1 MYSVTY
7 PGKSRFTT
15 LLYLI
20 CFVILFSARQLL
32 AEGSKEL
39 SANGGGRVYM
49 LASTLA
55 NPPSFP
61 FPTNGTMKVYA
72 KAGETIYVGSS
83 AQGIGLGSIVLY
95 APNATKFTSGTSTT
109 IGLIANRAQEAAGPL
124 PNVGGYTAYTHT
136 VTAAEEG
143 IWQIDFISQ
152 NAGQPNAENSVPLP
166 IAATAAWTQ
175 STGQYIAAF
184 DVSVRNTSNSAF
196 LTGRLYTNIFSGILG
211 DYLTGFN
218 GIFQVLTK
226 DGFQYSV
233 DNNGQA
239 GYGFSFFVNNK
250 GFRKAD
256 ATASFQSVN
265 SVNSPNIQDPRVA
278 DTPTDITYK
287 MFFNNP
293 ASDMPATANIPVIDG
308 SGGVI
313 TATTWLL
320 SPITTPTLTNFNLIG
335 TEGTPN
341 KTGTAP
347 LGGTFTFNASKAGTY
362 VLAIDVDKNGVY
374 TDPIDRKI
382 NATLAAAANTVVWD
396 GLDGL
401 GNKVPAGNYT
411 TSLNVV
417 MFGGEVHFPFFDVE
431 RNVNGIKLTRNNGP
445 LSPDFTVYWDDS
457 QIVTIGTPSNPLT
470 NLTGISSQING
481 HKWGT
486 AGPGE
491 TEFGDTR
498 GMDTWSYIAATPLVA
513 NINFAVQEADLEVL
527 PITNSSTG
535 VTCAGQQVTYTVAV
549 KNNGPNDVAGSKF
562 AFSYAGSG
570 ITGITVTDAATTGA
584 SSISG
589 GTVDA
594 VNSVYTATVNLANG
608 AVHSFNITGT
618 LATTSGG
625 GTAIVTASILRA
637 ADVTDPDATDP
648 NSSPPTNALS
658 ECNAAPSGTGC
669 NNIQTNTI
677 TFLALPNAGADQTVN
692 IDDIVT
698 LTDAS
703 PGTWSQIGTTPLV
716 AAIAAPSALST
727 TITGLSDPGKYQFLR
742 TNALGCTDTVVV
754 TVVPKT
760 LDLPSVFTPNG
771 DGKNDTFTI
780 PNIQSFP
787 GSQLY
792 IYNRLGNE
800 VFRSTD
806 YQNTWTGAG
815 LSEGTYYYLLKK
827 KEVSGSYTSYKGW
840 LFLKR

>member
-1 MYSVTY
+1 
-7 PGKSRFTT
+7 
-15 LLYLI
+15 
-20 CFVILFSARQLL
+20 
-32 AEGSKEL
+32 
-39 SANGGGRVYM
+39 M
-49 LASTLA
+49 LASTIA

-95 APNATKFTSGTSTT
+95 APNTTRYTSGTSATV
-109 IGLIANRAQEAAGPL
+109 GLIANRAQEAAGPL

-136 VTAAEEG
+136 VAAAEEG

-166 IAATAAWTQ
+166 LAATASWTQ

-184 DVSVRNTSNSAF
+184 DVSVRNTANSAF
-196 LTGRLYTNIFSGILG
+196 LSGRVYTNIFSGILG

-256 ATASFQSVN
+256 GTASFQSVN

-278 DTPTDITYK
+278 DSPTDITYK

-293 ASDMPATANIPVIDG
+293 ASDMPATASIPVLDG
-308 SGGVI
+308 TGGV
-313 TATTWLL
+313 TTTTTWLL
-320 SPITTPTLTNFNLIG
+320 NPVTTPTLTNFGLIG

-347 LGGTFTFNASKAGTY
+347 LGGTFSFTASKAGTY
-362 VLAIDVDKNGVY
+362 VLAIDVNKNGVF
-374 TDPIDRKI
+374 TDAIDRKI
-382 NATLAAAANTVVWD
+382 SGTLAASANTVLWD

-401 GNKVPAGNYT
+401 GNKVPAGSYT
-411 TSLNVV
+411 SSLNVV

-457 QIVTIGTPSNPLT
+457 QILPVGTPSNPIT
-470 NLTGISSQING
+470 NLGGLSSQING

-486 AGPGE
+486 AGATE
-491 TEFGDTR
+491 TEFGDQR
-498 GMDTWSYIAATPLVA
+498 GMDTWSYIAATPAVTS
-513 NINFAVQEADLEVL
+513 INFAVQEADLEVL
-527 PITNSSTG
+527 PITTSATG

-549 KNNGPNDVAGSKF
+549 KNNGPSDVTGSKF
-562 AFSYAGSG
+562 TFSYLDG
-570 ITGITVTDAATTGA
+570 ITGATVTDAATTG
-584 SSISG
+584 SS
-589 GTVDA
+589 A
-594 VNSVYTATVNLANG
+594 VNGAVTGTTAYTANLDLANG
-608 AVHSFNITGT
+608 AVHTFNITANVAST
-618 LATTSGG
+618 AGG
-625 GTAIVTASILRA
+625 GTVTVTASILRTT
-637 ADVTDPDATDP
+637 DFTDPDATDP
-648 NSSPPTNALS
+648 NSNPPTDALA
-658 ECNAAPSGTGC
+658 ECNAAPSGIGC
-669 NNIQTNTI
+669 NNIKTNAI
-677 TFLALPNAGADQTVN
+677 TFLAPPNAGADQTIN

-698 LTDAS
+698 LTDA
-703 PGTWSQIGTTPLV
+703 GAGVWSQIGTTPV
-716 AAIAAPSALST
+716 AVVIAAPAALST
-727 TITGLSDPGKYQFLR
+727 TITGFTDPGKYQFLR
-742 TNALGCTDTVVV
+742 TNASGCTDTVLV

-760 LDLPSVFTPNG
+760 LDVPSVFTPNG

-792 IYNRLGNE
+792 IYNRWGNE
-800 VFRSTD
+800 VYRSTD
-806 YQNTWTGAG
+806 YQNNWTGAG
-815 LSEGTYYYLLKK
+815 LSEGTYYYLLNK
-827 KEVSGSYTSYKGW
+827 KEVSGSFTKYKGW